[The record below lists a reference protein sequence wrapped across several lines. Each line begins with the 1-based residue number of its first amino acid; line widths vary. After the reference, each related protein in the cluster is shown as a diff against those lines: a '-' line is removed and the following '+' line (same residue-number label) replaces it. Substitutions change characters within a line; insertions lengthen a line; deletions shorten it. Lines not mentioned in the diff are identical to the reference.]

1 MLYVTDWIVPD
12 FEIRT
17 FWWGVLGAIIVS
29 LVNWIAGAFLPDPN
43 PPREGRVT
51 Y

>member
-1 MLYVTDWIVPD
+1 VPD

-17 FWWGVLGAIIVS
+17 FWWGVLAAIIVS
-29 LVNWIAGAFLPDPN
+29 LVNWIAGMFLPDPN
-43 PPREGRVT
+43 PPREQRAD